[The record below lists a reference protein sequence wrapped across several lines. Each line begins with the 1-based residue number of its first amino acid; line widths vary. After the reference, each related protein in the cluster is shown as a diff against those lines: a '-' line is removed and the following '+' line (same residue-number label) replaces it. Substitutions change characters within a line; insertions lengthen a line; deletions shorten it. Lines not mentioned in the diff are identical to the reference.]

1 MVMERVRRLA
11 LNGMDTNN
19 ALRSAIAPLL
29 RLVRTRATRFAL
41 LSLTAVLSACC
52 IQVSMIDV
60 PPLEAAIPRV
70 YTIAAHRGVLRR
82 GTLPD
87 NSLAAIRQ
95 SVEAG
100 VPFIEVDVRRS
111 DDGELFLFHDGSF
124 QRGNSEA
131 PPELR
136 ERPIQSLSRRERES
150 VYLDDAHTQT
160 VPTLAQ
166 ALELVRGSN
175 STLQLDLKGES
186 DLLTTSTLDLVL
198 SKHQLAQVLV
208 QIRSPERVGLVRTRY
223 PSARILARCRSMED
237 LRSVLQH
244 KVEFVELE
252 RWISS
257 DAIALAHASG
267 ANVLIN
273 VAGTRLDEPT
283 TWKYF
288 RTRGVDSITT
298 DRADLFR

>member
-1 MVMERVRRLA
+1 MAMERVRRLA

-19 ALRSAIAPLL
+19 ALKPATEYLL
-29 RLVRTRATRFAL
+29 GLVRTRATHFAL
-41 LSLTAVLSACC
+41 TFLTVALSACC

-60 PPLEAAIPRV
+60 PPLAAATPRV
-70 YTIAAHRGVLRR
+70 YTIAAHRGVLQR
-82 GTLPD
+82 GTRPD
-87 NSLAAIRQ
+87 NSIAAIRQ
-95 SVEAG
+95 SIDAG

-111 DDGELFLFHDGSF
+111 DEGDLFLFHDGSF
-124 QRGNSEA
+124 HRDNSEA
-131 PPELR
+131 PSELR
-136 ERPIQSLSRRERES
+136 ERPIQSLSRVEREG
-150 VYLDDAHTQT
+150 VYLDEAHTQT

-166 ALELVRGSN
+166 ALDAVRGSR

-198 SKHQLAQVLV
+198 SKQQLSQVLV
-208 QIRSPERVGLVRTRY
+208 QIRSPERVGLVRMRY

-244 KVEFVELE
+244 NVEFVELE

-257 DAIALAHASG
+257 DAIALAHASH
-267 ANVLIN
+267 ANVLVN
-273 VAGTRLDEPT
+273 LAGTRLDEPT
-283 TWKYF
+283 TWEYF